1 MSTAADNGVNDT
13 TRKNLILNYCFIALS
28 GKISDNLHHG
38 RPRDSFPAGLVLYE
52 YIITISDEIQLFWDR
67 RPTTWSFFL
76 FTSNRLIMIGLV
88 VTGALT
94 VAPADRVTSSQL
106 VLEYG
111 YVRNWVGPTRNQYLT
126 IASRTSAMV
135 SDIIVIVVTWYYTYN
150 RYRNP
155 LQLQDQPSLTLL
167 MLRDD
172 YSSPTDLHDSE
183 GSSTDLQ
190 DLSFIDASTRLHHQ
204 LELGDDKSV
213 TLAGTI
219 ELDDVIDR
227 DQLDLKSGSVF
238 GKSDSPVGTGDNF
251 FPKYQEWNEAAKLHV
266 WVSQDADA
274 ILLYEY
280 IITIWREVTLVWD
293 RRHGSACFILFQLNR
308 LVMLGLI
315 ITGALIVVPA
325 SQLMSCKA
333 VVFPYSIL
341 IQATYAL
348 WAGLSAIRVFAL
360 SSRHLIF
367 TAVTLITG
375 LIPFGI
381 NIYPMSPNMDVC
393 EFEYNYYV
401 PPQFSTV
408 ARASSMISDAIVI
421 IVTWYYTYTRHRTSL
436 AALLIQDGTLYF
448 VIFLI
453 MNIARIIVVCTHII
467 DIVPEFMITFFLDVR
482 TVAICMADPSS
493 SDLRILSSTPH
504 ASHECGSPID
514 CEPTYQSGPQ
524 SEVAGYLSGMDEEMD
539 LAHEHNGDGLEI
551 EEELRFCET
560 QPDMSS
566 MVYECDGQAVWR
578 ERYMDAP
585 SPPKLQHAGVQNT
598 QTRLQSDI
606 ICRPPILLCGNVG
619 LAPLSPVG
627 PNVTAWPDVGVRG
640 RTGLLSYEYFITIG
654 SEINMIWCHRRTTP
668 SFCLFLINRVN
679 MLGLIVTGVFIT
691 MPASKLTS
699 CEATVLPYNV
709 FHVATYATWAGLSTL
724 RVFALSGRN
733 VLLTGITLV
742 TALFTLSINILAECY
757 RLPVCTASGLSS
769 MISDTI
775 VVVITWY
782 YTYAQYRNTHMLK
795 MQASLTGMLL
805 RDDHQ
810 YNPGVHDVVSTI
822 ENPPYGVGDDGLDGG
837 RISTVLVS
845 RYFLDL
851 REVAYD
857 STLADPW
864 SGSGL
869 YSLPFLRPP
878 FGGRERYAQRE
889 PAMYVADATAV
900 ISEGHGGT
908 DTLDGVREGTNDE
921 LV

>member
-28 GKISDNLHHG
+28 
-38 RPRDSFPAGLVLYE
+38 GLVLYE

-106 VLEYG
+106 VPEYG

-190 DLSFIDASTRLHHQ
+190 DLSFIDASTRLHQQ
-204 LELGDDKSV
+204 LELGDDESV

-219 ELDDVIDR
+219 ELDDVVDR

-238 GKSDSPVGTGDNF
+238 GKSDSPVGTGMTGALLTGCMAGVLNTSLREISGQLISEVVHNLTPVFEAHRDTYVAMALHACSYFTAGSKFHQSLEMARASLANF

-280 IITIWREVTLVWD
+280 IITIWREVTLVWN

-325 SQLMSCKA
+325 SQLMA

-348 WAGLSAIRVFAL
+348 WAGLSAIRVLAL
-360 SSRHLIF
+360 SSRHLIL

-381 NIYPMSPNMDVC
+381 NIYPMSPHMDVC

-408 ARASSMISDAIVI
+408 ARASSMISDSIVI
-421 IVTWYYTYTRHRTSL
+421 IVTWYYTYTRHRSMFRLDCQASL

-467 DIVPEFMITFFLDVR
+467 DIVPEFMITILTLVCASSLS
-482 TVAICMADPSS
+482 TVLIQALLIYGSS
-493 SDLRILSSTPH
+493 LLPPTQVTNVGHRLTVSLHINLGLR
-504 ASHECGSPID
+504 
-514 CEPTYQSGPQ
+514 
-524 SEVAGYLSGMDEEMD
+524 GYLSGMDEEMD
-539 LAHEHNGDGLEI
+539 LAHEHNGDALEI

-560 QPDMSS
+560 HPDMSRLIYPPARTS
-566 MVYECDGQAVWR
+566 GTPHPDLLGAIHTTITFI
-578 ERYMDAP
+578 ERVMSALERVAHMKPDTC
-585 SPPKLQHAGVQNT
+585 PPRVNDPALAMPTPTEDH
-598 QTRLQSDI
+598 I
-606 ICRPPILLCGNVG
+606 IETARKNNVG
-619 LAPLSPVG
+619 LAPFFPRG
-627 PNVTAWPDVGVRG
+627 PPNVTAWPNVGVRG
-640 RTGLLSYEYFITIG
+640 RAGLLSYEYLITIG

-691 MPASKLTS
+691 MPASKLIVRIHS
-699 CEATVLPYNV
+699 CEAAVLPYNI

-724 RVFALSGRN
+724 RVFVLSGRN

-742 TALFTLSINILAECY
+742 TALFTLSI
-757 RLPVCTASGLSS
+757 
-769 MISDTI
+769 
-775 VVVITWY
+775 
-782 YTYAQYRNTHMLK
+782 K
-795 MQASLTGMLL
+795 
-805 RDDHQ
+805 
-810 YNPGVHDVVSTI
+810 
-822 ENPPYGVGDDGLDGG
+822 
-837 RISTVLVS
+837 
-845 RYFLDL
+845 
-851 REVAYD
+851 
-857 STLADPW
+857 
-864 SGSGL
+864 
-869 YSLPFLRPP
+869 
-878 FGGRERYAQRE
+878 
-889 PAMYVADATAV
+889 
-900 ISEGHGGT
+900 
-908 DTLDGVREGTNDE
+908 
-921 LV
+921 